1 MRVGRYIYMLNV
13 ESVRF
18 VFSEDH
24 SDTPSQ
30 LLKKI
35 VENKQLK
42 INLFNNLFLERRPH
56 QP

>member
-1 MRVGRYIYMLNV
+1 MLNV

-35 VENKQLK
+35 VENTQLK